1 MYMLMNLLW
10 ICSFITSEDEHRS
23 LTQLFEFVSWL
34 TEKSSC
40 TEIFTITLNYSV
52 KNIWN
57 NVRMNARYI
66 RKIIIEQIYMYVRL
80 AHTHPNYFQ
89 HFGPKGPPSGLQC

>member
-10 ICSFITSEDEHRS
+10 TCSFITSEDEHQV
-23 LTQLFEFVSWL
+23 TNTTFEFVSWL

-52 KNIWN
+52 K
-57 NVRMNARYI
+57 
-66 RKIIIEQIYMYVRL
+66 IYRTTY
-80 AHTHPNYFQ
+80 
-89 HFGPKGPPSGLQC
+89 G